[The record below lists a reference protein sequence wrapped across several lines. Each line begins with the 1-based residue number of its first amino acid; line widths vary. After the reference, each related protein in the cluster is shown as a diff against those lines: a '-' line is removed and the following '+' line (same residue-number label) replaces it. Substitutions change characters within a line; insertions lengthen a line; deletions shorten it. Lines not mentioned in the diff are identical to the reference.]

1 MTMVN
6 KVDFASIDELSML
19 AISDGMNVK
28 MIDGYD
34 NPNIDD
40 ESDLVAC
47 EEKMRQAKVS

>member
-1 MTMVN
+1 MTLVN
-6 KVDFASIDELSML
+6 KVDFDSIDELSML

-28 MIDGYD
+28 MINGYD

-40 ESDLVAC
+40 ESDFVAF